1 VFDESHLK
9 LKIPLKTLEYKLI
22 TKKLSTNSPAYP
34 MPARG
39 KPDVTNG
46 LVKVCFYHENNK
58 SHIRMNNKYITYNQ
72 TFILLGWYK

>member
-1 VFDESHLK
+1 
-9 LKIPLKTLEYKLI
+9 
-22 TKKLSTNSPAYP
+22 